1 MASTYLDGV
10 LAKEMSIAGIGSMT
24 SGLNMLVGVDG
35 SKSYGIGLDMDDLR
49 MWDTAL
55 TGTEVAALFAA
66 GDSTAENAALS
77 QAVEY
82 ATELNERETRSRP
95 PTARVFDQT
104 LGEAL
109 ATATSNS
116 AALLAGEAAPLDRR
130 ARSGTD
136 ERAASY
142 ELRCA

>member
-1 MASTYLDGV
+1 
-10 LAKEMSIAGIGSMT
+10 MSIAGIGSMT
-24 SGLNMLVGVDG
+24 SGLNTLVGVDG

-66 GDSTAENAALS
+66 GDSTAENAALT

-82 ATELNERETRSRP
+82 ATELMNANEIE
-95 PTARVFDQT
+95 AANGRVFDQT

-116 AALLAGEAAPLDRR
+116 AALLAGEAARSTDVPQRHRR
-130 ARSGTD
+130 ASSFV
-136 ERAASY
+136 RASM
-142 ELRCA
+142 R